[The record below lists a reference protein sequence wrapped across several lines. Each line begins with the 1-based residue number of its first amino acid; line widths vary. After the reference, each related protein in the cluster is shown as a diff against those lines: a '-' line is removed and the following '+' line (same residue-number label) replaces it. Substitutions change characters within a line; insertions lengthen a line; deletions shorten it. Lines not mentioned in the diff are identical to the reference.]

1 MVLSVLISI
10 ECKQSKQE
18 NGMKKGAAKTIRTNK
33 KQRLVNIT
41 FFFLRK
47 GVVVCMSMRCASKVG
62 ILMRDFYPDKFGSN
76 LE

>member
-41 FFFLRK
+41 FFFSSEGGICLHVDAMCVK
-47 GVVVCMSMRCASKVG
+47 GRNFDA
-62 ILMRDFYPDKFGSN
+62 
-76 LE
+76 